1 MTNGKS
7 RGIVS
12 ALALLLMGLASLSS
26 AVYAQNVKTEGVA
39 QNVKVEGVIKGRS
52 GDTLLLQTS
61 DSPKLTVL
69 LTQTTDVGQL
79 QGALKARQNLTAR
92 DAQAGIRLFFHDKHR
107 PSGLSQ

>member
-52 GDTLLLQTS
+52 GDTLLLQTVDGCS
-61 DSPKLTVL
+61 DPRSP
-69 LTQTTDVGQL
+69 
-79 QGALKARQNLTAR
+79 
-92 DAQAGIRLFFHDKHR
+92 H
-107 PSGLSQ
+107 SGGGELRR